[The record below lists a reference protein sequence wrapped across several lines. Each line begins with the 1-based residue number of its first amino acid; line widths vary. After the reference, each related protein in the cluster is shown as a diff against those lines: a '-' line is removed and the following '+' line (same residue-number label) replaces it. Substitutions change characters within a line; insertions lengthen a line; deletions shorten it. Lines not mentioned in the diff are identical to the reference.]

1 METKRNSTKR
11 SGSRENKPAGH
22 DDPGNPIPHKVVHVN
37 NGRPAEPKM
46 AAGPI
51 HVSQNLSH
59 LSTPDVTIH
68 TGDETAGYQNPLEQ
82 IYIPGLHMVSCKL
95 VLVSI
100 QGYYSRNVFIAVAYI
115 YVLYCVHMHVSM
127 CIGKTCVLLLSILQQ
142 VVLLK
147 KFRKIQD
154 SKTYPIGRQDQILG
168 NIK

>member
-1 METKRNSTKR
+1 
-11 SGSRENKPAGH
+11 
-22 DDPGNPIPHKVVHVN
+22 
-37 NGRPAEPKM
+37 
-46 AAGPI
+46 
-51 HVSQNLSH
+51 
-59 LSTPDVTIH
+59 
-68 TGDETAGYQNPLEQ
+68 
-82 IYIPGLHMVSCKL
+82 MVSYKL

-100 QGYYSRNVFIAVAYI
+100 YMDTTVENVFIAVAYI